1 MFRTQLNELRNLGN
15 QFAQAFTNLAET
27 TADKADD
34 EVAIIYGAMERLDQI
49 ACTQTA
55 LLETAQSIINA
66 MEQVREP
73 LSNSLARNEVVL
85 DNLDAMD
92 SDLCI
97 VNEDDEGDEDDNE
110 TDIDDSEEDGE

>member
-1 MFRTQLNELRNLGN
+1 MFRKQLTELRNLGTA
-15 QFAQAFTNLAET
+15 FAQAFTDLAET
-27 TADKADD
+27 TANKADD

-66 MEQVREP
+66 MEQVKEP
-73 LSNSLARNEVVL
+73 LSDSLARNEVVL

-97 VNEDDEGDEDDNE
+97 VDDEEDEE
-110 TDIDDSEEDGE
+110 STDEESGVANDE